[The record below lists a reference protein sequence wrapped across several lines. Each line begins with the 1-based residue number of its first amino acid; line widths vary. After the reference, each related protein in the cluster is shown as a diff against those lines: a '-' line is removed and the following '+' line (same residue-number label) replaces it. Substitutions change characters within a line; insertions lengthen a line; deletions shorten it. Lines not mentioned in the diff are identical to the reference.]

1 MNEDISRIPE
11 SVLSIIGGV
20 SGIIVGLFL
29 ISVAFATMGPIY
41 YSQDYCPP
49 DVYSSYGPDLISL
62 LFGLISLSG
71 GVIGIV
77 SGVIFKY
84 YTKIA
89 SILAIIAGVL
99 CLVGGI
105 VIFGTIGF
113 VLLLVAGILGF
124 IKK

>member
-1 MNEDISRIPE
+1 MVENTSRIAE
-11 SVLSIIGGV
+11 TVLSIIGGI
-20 SGIIVGLFL
+20 SGLIVGIFF
-29 ISVAFATMGPIY
+29 IVFAFVTTSYIL
-41 YSQDYCPP
+41 DYHYIP
-49 DVYSSYGPDLISL
+49 DSSYFEPDFWSL
-62 LFGLISLSG
+62 LFGVVSLSG

-89 SILAIIAGVL
+89 SILAIIASVL

-105 VIFGTIGF
+105 VIFGIVGF

-124 IKK
+124 VKK